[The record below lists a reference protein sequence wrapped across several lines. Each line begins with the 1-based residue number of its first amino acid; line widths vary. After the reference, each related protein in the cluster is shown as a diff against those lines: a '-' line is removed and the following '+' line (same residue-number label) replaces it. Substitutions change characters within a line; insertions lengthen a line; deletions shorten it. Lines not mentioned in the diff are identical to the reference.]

1 MTSEVDFGPDGE
13 PVLYPT
19 DRPVMAQADAAAARQ
34 VDLAVA
40 NKRRQ
45 DIIEAAKGV
54 TLAAIA
60 FTPLIFMD
68 ALTAQQMSGLLIL
81 VGAVFV
87 GLQVIFGR
95 MTLADAQADAAKA
108 VEEAKVVE
116 SQVTPT
122 ANPRDDAGNV
132 LSPGPMG
139 SDDADE
145 LPPPIALPPI

>member
-1 MTSEVDFGPDGE
+1 MTSEVDIGPDGE
-13 PVLYPT
+13 PVLYST
-19 DRPVMAQADAAAARQ
+19 DRPVMEHADAASARQ

-40 NKRRQ
+40 DKRKQ

-54 TLAAIA
+54 TLAVIA
-60 FTPLIFMD
+60 LVPLIFMD
-68 ALTAQQMSGLLIL
+68 ALTAQQMGGLLIL

-87 GLQVIFGR
+87 GLQVVFGR
-95 MTLADAQADAAKA
+95 KTLADAKADAAKS

-122 ANPRDDAGNV
+122 ANPRDDARNV

-145 LPPPIALPPI
+145 LPPPIELPPI